1 MMRNAGILPAVILVF
16 LTLLSCSKQPAEKR
30 QATVVLQDGSQVSGT
45 VVASSASDITLEGGD
60 NVTRKI
66 PMSQVKSVQYGEV
79 APQPEASTETQPAA
93 SVNTSPSAS
102 APAKRPAAAPVR
114 ESRAQPSQP
123 EPTRESS
130 APPSQPA
137 PLARTF
143 ELPAGTELPV
153 RANETIDSA
162 KAAEGQGFAAEV
174 SKDVLNSAG
183 TVVIPKGS
191 QARLV
196 IVSASQG
203 GTIRGAS
210 DLVLDLSSVTV
221 GGRRYQL
228 EAANVAQRGKE
239 GVGANKRTATY
250 TGGGA
255 AVGAIIGAIAG
266 GGKGAAIGAGA
277 GAGAGALTQILTKG
291 GAIRVPSESVLTFSL
306 TSPLRIAAE

>member
-1 MMRNAGILPAVILVF
+1 MMRNAGILAAATLVF

-30 QATVVLQDGSQVSGT
+30 QATVVLQDGSQVSGA
-45 VVASSASDITLEGGD
+45 VVASSASDITLAGD
-60 NVTRKI
+60 DNITRTI
-66 PMSQVKSVQYGEV
+66 PMSRVKSVQYGEV
-79 APQPEASTETQPAA
+79 APHPEASTEAQPA
-93 SVNTSPSAS
+93 AS
-102 APAKRPAAAPVR
+102 APAKRPAAPVR
-114 ESRAQPSQP
+114 DSRAQPSQR

-130 APPSQPA
+130 APPSRPA
-137 PLARTF
+137 LLTRTF

-153 RANETIDSA
+153 RTNETIDSV
-162 KAAEGQGFAAEV
+162 KAAEGQGFEAEV
-174 SKDVLNSAG
+174 SNDVLNSAG

-191 QARLV
+191 QTQLV

-203 GTIRGAS
+203 GKIRGAS
-210 DLVLDLSSVTV
+210 DLVLNLASVTV

-228 EAANVAQRGKE
+228 DAADVAQRGKE

-291 GAIRVPSESVLTFSL
+291 GAIRVPVESVLTFRL
-306 TSPLRIAAE
+306 ESPLRIAAE